1 MRIFSKKSA
10 DKSSSSNN
18 SLQGEGTVLVVD
30 DSPTEL
36 HILKGFLEG
45 AGYTVLLAE
54 SAESGIEQARS
65 AKPDLVLMDV
75 VMPGL
80 NGFQATRQ
88 LRRDPETGDI
98 PVILVT
104 TKDQET
110 DRTWG
115 LRQGAK
121 EYIVKPVER
130 DDLLSRIKDV
140 LTA

>member
-10 DKSSSSNN
+10 DKSSSSDA
-18 SLQGEGTVLVVD
+18 SLQGDGTVLIVD

-36 HILKGFLEG
+36 HILKGFLES

-54 SAESGIEQARS
+54 NAESGIEMARNS
-65 AKPDLVLMDV
+65 KPDLVLMDV
-75 VMPGL
+75 VRPGL
-80 NGFQATRQ
+80 NGFQASRQ
-88 LRRDPETGDI
+88 LSRDPETGDI
-98 PVILVT
+98 PVIMVT

-121 EYIVKPVER
+121 EYIIKPVER
-130 DDLLSRIKDV
+130 DELLSRIKDV
-140 LTA
+140 LNG